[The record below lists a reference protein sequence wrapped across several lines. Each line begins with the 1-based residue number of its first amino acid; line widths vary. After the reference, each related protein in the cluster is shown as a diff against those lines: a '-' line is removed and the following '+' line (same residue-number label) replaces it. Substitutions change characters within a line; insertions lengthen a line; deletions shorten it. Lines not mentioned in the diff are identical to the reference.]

1 MHTYNKNKM
10 IQVLLT
16 LIIASIFLVACDDQK
31 KKSPAIKVPVQK
43 YQQVKVLKGSVLDEK
58 GPVLEGEIKV
68 ADSSGSVVATTRL
81 ENSKNYSVEIP
92 AGTTLPVVL
101 TVTVKGSSDKLR
113 AVVISSAVS
122 KYDISPLTTKI
133 AKRAKELGGYTY
145 ANMVMAADSTVGVP
159 DANKTSTGFK
169 GDPTKQYG
177 GWH

>member
-1 MHTYNKNKM
+1 MYANNKNK
-10 IQVLLT
+10 ISKTLLITSVLSLS
-16 LIIASIFLVACDDQK
+16 LIACSEEK
-31 KKSPAIKVPVQK
+31 KKAPLIKVPVQS
-43 YQQVKVLKGSVLDEK
+43 YQQLKVLKGLIVNKK
-58 GPVLEGEIKV
+58 GSEITGKLTV
-68 ADSSGSVVATTRL
+68 ADSTGKVVAKTQL
-81 ENSKNYSVEIP
+81 ENSRHYSVKIP

-101 TVTVKGSSDKLR
+101 TVTEKGKTEKLR
-113 AVVISSAVS
+113 AVVISSSVS
-122 KYDISPLTTKI
+122 SYDVSLLTTKI